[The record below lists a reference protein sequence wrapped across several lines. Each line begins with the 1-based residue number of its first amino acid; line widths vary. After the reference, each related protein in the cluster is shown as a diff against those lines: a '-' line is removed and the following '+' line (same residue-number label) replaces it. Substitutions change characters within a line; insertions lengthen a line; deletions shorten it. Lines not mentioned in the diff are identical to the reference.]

1 MAEVF
6 LMEDSRPLRRVLSAQ
21 LRDAGFNV
29 TSFEDGVASSDS
41 DLISNAD
48 VLITDIAMPIVG
60 GETAIAN
67 VQERFPDLP
76 IIAITGDVRYRL
88 DALDVFAILRKPFSE
103 LELIESVKRAL
114 QDGDRPEATCR
125 TRPPFQRQAA
135 S

>member
-67 VQERFPDLP
+67 VRERFPGLP
-76 IIAITGDVRYRL
+76 IIAITGDVRCRL
-88 DALDVFAILRKPFSE
+88 DALDVFGRLCKPFSE
-103 LELIESVKRAL
+103 LELIDLVKLAL
-114 QDGDRPEATCR
+114 KD
-125 TRPPFQRQAA
+125 
-135 S
+135 